1 MIVRS
6 LNSKLPDEIRILSAD
21 SVPAAFHARFNAT
34 SKTYRYRIWH
44 ADVLNPFERTQAWHI
59 FGPLDVAGMAEAAR
73 LVEGRHDFAA
83 FQTVGGT
90 SGSTERIISSSTLA
104 ADGAGLVTYEITG
117 NGFLRHMVR
126 AIVGTLV
133 EVGRGR
139 QRPAW
144 MSDVIASRDRG
155 LAGKT
160 APAHGLFLVR
170 VDYGDVE
177 FSSHVA

>member
-1 MIVRS
+1 M
-6 LNSKLPDEIRILSAD
+6 LD
-21 SVPAAFHARFNAT
+21 
-34 SKTYRYRIWH
+34 
-44 ADVLNPFERTQAWHI
+44 PFERAYAWHI

-90 SGSTERIISSSTLA
+90 SGATERVVSASSLTAS
-104 ADGAGLVTYEITG
+104 DEGLVTYEITG

-133 EVGRGR
+133 EVGLGR

-144 MSDVIASRDRG
+144 MSEVIASRDRAV
-155 LAGKT
+155 AGKT

-177 FSSHVA
+177 FTSHVA